1 MIEDGVYARAY
12 ARALLGSA
20 AMRQE
25 VEGVTQDILAL
36 ELQWDGSPELRLF
49 CTRHIPG
56 SPRQQAAIVDQ
67 VWGRTFTQTVI
78 LFLELLVQWGHLR
91 LIPLITAQF
100 QALADQAQ
108 GCHRVVA
115 TFACE
120 PQPAEVERV
129 RKMVSDAYGPVLKLT
144 VKVDPALLAGVCV
157 RINDK
162 QVDAS
167 LAGRIARLKNGLK
180 KPMRLDAV
188 AS

>member
-1 MIEDGVYARAY
+1 MIEEGVYARAY

-20 AMRQE
+20 EMRHE
-25 VEGVTQDILAL
+25 SEGVTQDMLAL
-36 ELQWDGSPELRLF
+36 EKQWYGSPELRQF
-49 CTRHIPG
+49 CTRRLPG
-56 SPRQQAAIVDQ
+56 SPRQQAGLIGQ
-67 VWGRTFTQTVI
+67 VWGRTFTPTVI

-100 QALADQAQ
+100 QALADRAQ
-108 GCHRVVA
+108 GCHNVVA

-129 RKMVSDAYGPVLKLT
+129 RQLVAEAYGPVLRLT
-144 VKVDPALLAGVCV
+144 VKVDPALLAGVCI

-167 LAGRIARLKNGLK
+167 LVGRLARLKNGLK
-180 KPMRLDAV
+180 KPMQLDAV